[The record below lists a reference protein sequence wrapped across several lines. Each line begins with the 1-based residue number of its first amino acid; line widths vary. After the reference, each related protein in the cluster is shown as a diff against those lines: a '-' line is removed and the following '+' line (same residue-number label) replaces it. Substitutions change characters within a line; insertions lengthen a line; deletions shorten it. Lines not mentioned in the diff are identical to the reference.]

1 MNRLLALTLILG
13 MLFASI
19 AGGVASF
26 SHAIE
31 MNGAAVAGTDH
42 LQTNCTEHN
51 CAPNAMTTGC
61 EMVAGHCTT
70 ALIRPVSSPAPMA
83 IASIVRFPPDPS
95 ASRYGSLADMDLP
108 PPRA

>member
-1 MNRLLALTLILG
+1 

-26 SHAIE
+26 SHSIE
-31 MNGAAVAGTDH
+31 LNGAAAAVTDH
-42 LQTNCTEHN
+42 LQSNCTEHD

-61 EMVAGHCTT
+61 EMVAGHCAT
-70 ALIRPVSSPAPMA
+70 ALIRPVSSPARMA
-83 IASIVRFPPDPS
+83 LVSIVRFPPDPS